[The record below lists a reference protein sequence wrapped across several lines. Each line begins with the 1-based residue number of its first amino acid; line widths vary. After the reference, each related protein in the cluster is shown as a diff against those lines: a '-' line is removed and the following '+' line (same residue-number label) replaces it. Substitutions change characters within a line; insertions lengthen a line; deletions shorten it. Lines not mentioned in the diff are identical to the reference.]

1 MATKTIVD
9 RDVLE
14 TIKHIILEEANR
26 LGIEVDKII
35 LFGSRARGDAGEDSD
50 YDILVVIKG
59 DADRRVRRLLSTRVS
74 SRVARQL
81 LVPMDIIITTK
92 DRWRQ
97 YSSVVGT
104 IEEVAAGEGIAL

>member
-1 MATKTIVD
+1 
-9 RDVLE
+9 LE

-26 LGIEVDKII
+26 LGIEDY
-35 LFGSRARGDAGEDSD
+35 LFGSRARGDAREDSD

-59 DADRRVRRLLSTRVS
+59 DANRRVRRLLSTRVS
-74 SRVARQL
+74 TRVARQL
-81 LVPMDIIITTK
+81 LVPMDIIVTTK

-104 IEEVAAGEGIAL
+104 IEEVAAGEGITL